1 MSDNLIN
8 DIHSISYSKLAEYDQ
23 ARIDLPIRKYVL
35 IANLLRDPSPPPV
48 MNLEQHWFDSCID
61 ELDKDE
67 QEDNPED
74 SHSQSHSQGNSAQSN
89 SVQSNSAQSNYE
101 NNHHNNNKQYANN
114 TNIHLHAFYHI
125 RHGNGFLVCTSKI

>member
-35 IANLLRDPSPPPV
+35 IANLLRDPSTPPV
-48 MNLEQHWFDSCID
+48 IDLEQHWFDSCID

-74 SHSQSHSQGNSAQSN
+74 SQGNSAQSN
-89 SVQSNSAQSNYE
+89 YQ